1 MRTLDPQLL
10 LRHRDFIRGVVQGV
24 LRDEHLA
31 EDAVQETWLAA
42 MRSPPSKPGALRG
55 WLARVGRNTAL
66 TFIRRESRRRA
77 REALAA
83 RPEAAPD
90 TAATLSRA
98 QAVVEAVQALPEPC
112 RTAVVERF
120 FEGISAEEAA
130 RRHGVTSAT
139 VRNRLRRA
147 FELLREEFEARH
159 GALWP
164 ALLAP
169 LAAPAEPAAG
179 GVITGGL
186 LMAKS
191 KFAILGLLAAGMAV
205 GWVMPWGRRTYAET
219 PRAQEATGA
228 VASLTAERDHLRSHA
243 EALEQKVAD
252 LEGRLAA
259 AGAPAER
266 AEGASAGAA
275 DAKGAPGDIDWARLE
290 AAIARSRAA
299 LARIGNTDR
308 ASMRTLSPEDQAVA
322 QELVL
327 EWSTAAAKA
336 RTATPH
342 PILDPR
348 FLPRIVGAMVGGV
361 ADLSPAQREQLER
374 EMATLLASVPD
385 PKDMT
390 PIEAYGWRQ
399 KVMAE
404 ADARIDALLG
414 ADQKEAWRKVAPSW
428 EAIKEGN
435 QRYLQ
440 IGLRS
445 NGPEMGVRV
454 LRELTYHYGLTDAQ
468 QEKVK
473 GIADTYALDAREVLR
488 RFGQLGD
495 DPPELPPDARA
506 RLRTALLDLQLG
518 AEKQL
523 LPLLDE
529 GQLSRLRRQLPVIL
543 SFEDSGN
550 MMIATKDDRG
560 F

>member
-1 MRTLDPQLL
+1 MRALDPQLL
-10 LRHRDFIRGVVQGV
+10 LRHRDFIRSVVRGV
-24 LRDEHLA
+24 LHDEHLA

-42 MRSPPSKPGALRG
+42 VRSPPSKPGALRG

-90 TAATLSRA
+90 AETTLSRA

-139 VRNRLRRA
+139 VRNRLRHA
-147 FELLREEFEARH
+147 FELLRTEFEARH

-169 LAAPAEPAAG
+169 LAAPAEPA

-191 KFAILGLLAAGMAV
+191 KLAILGFLAAGMAV
-205 GWVMPWGRRTYAET
+205 GWIMPWGRRTNAEV
-219 PRAQEATGA
+219 PRAQEASGA
-228 VASLTAERDHLRSHA
+228 VASLTAERDRLRSHA
-243 EALEQKVAD
+243 EALERKVAD
-252 LEGRLAA
+252 LEGLLAA
-259 AGAPAER
+259 VGAPAER
-266 AEGASAGAA
+266 AGVASAGAA
-275 DAKGAPGDIDWARLE
+275 EAKGAPGDIDWARLE
-290 AAIARSRAA
+290 AAIARSRDA
-299 LARIGNTDR
+299 LERIGGTDG
-308 ASMRTLSPEDQAVA
+308 ASMRTLSPEDQATA
-322 QELVL
+322 QELRL

-336 RTATPH
+336 RAVTPH

-348 FLPRIVGAMVGGV
+348 FLPRVVGAMVGGV
-361 ADLSPAQREQLER
+361 ADLSLAQREQLER

-385 PKDMT
+385 AKDLT

-404 ADARIDALLG
+404 ADARIDALLDTG
-414 ADQKEAWRKVAPSW
+414 QKEAWRKVAPSW
-428 EAIKEGN
+428 EAAKEGN

-454 LRELTYHYGLTDAQ
+454 LKELTYHYGLSDAQ

-488 RFGQLGD
+488 HFGQLGD
-495 DPPELPPDARA
+495 DPPELPPEARL

-543 SFEDSGN
+543 AFDDSGN
-550 MMIATKDDRG
+550 MIIATKDDRG